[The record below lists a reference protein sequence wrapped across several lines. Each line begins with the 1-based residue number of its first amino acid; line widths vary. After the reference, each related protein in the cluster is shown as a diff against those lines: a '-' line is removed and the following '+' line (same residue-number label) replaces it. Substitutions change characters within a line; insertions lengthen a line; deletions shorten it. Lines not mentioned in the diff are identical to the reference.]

1 MLRGLAAVLQ
11 ASGFDGVAFD
21 PFSFQQD
28 GLTTPEVDISRRQ
41 VADALVVP
49 EMIVVGDEVADLLLE
64 VGCGTGE
71 HAVCFAAA
79 MPTLTWLP
87 TDPDPASRA
96 STASWIGFRGL
107 SNVLAPV
114 DVDASSPV
122 WGVER
127 LAPFDAMLSINMIHI
142 APWAATTGLFSG
154 AGRLL
159 RGGGLLCLYGPFLH
173 NGTYNAPSNAIF
185 DQSLKASNP
194 AWGLRDIADLKRT
207 ALAFGLRLGE
217 TVAMPANNTLL
228 IFRRAT

>member
-1 MLRGLAAVLQ
+1 MHDDNDKPLPVALEQRALDVDERMFSPSAARNAEPILTVLKGIFP
-11 ASGFDGVAFD
+11 AHGSV
-21 PFSFQQD
+21 
-28 GLTTPEVDISRRQ
+28 
-41 VADALVVP
+41 
-49 EMIVVGDEVADLLLE
+49 LE
-64 VGCGTGE
+64 IGCGTGE
-71 HAVCFAAA
+71 HVVCFAAA

-96 STASWIGFRGL
+96 STASWIGFSRL
-107 SNVLAPV
+107 SNILAPV

-122 WGVER
+122 WNVDA
-127 LAPFDAMLSINMIHI
+127 LAPFDAMLSINMVHI

-194 AWGLRDIADLKRT
+194 AWGLRDIADLERT

>member
-1 MLRGLAAVLQ
+1 MQDDKDNPLPIALEQRAQHADQRLFSPSAARNAEPILTVLK
-11 ASGFDGVAFD
+11 DL
-21 PFSFQQD
+21 FSAY
-28 GLTTPEVDISRRQ
+28 GTV
-41 VADALVVP
+41 
-49 EMIVVGDEVADLLLE
+49 LE
-64 VGCGTGE
+64 IGCGTGE

-114 DVDASSPV
+114 DVDARSPV
-122 WGVER
+122 WGVEK

-173 NGTYNAPSNAIF
+173 NGTYNAPSNAVF
-185 DQSLKASNP
+185 DESLKASNP
-194 AWGLRDIADLKRT
+194 AWGLRDIADLERT
-207 ALAFGLRLGE
+207 ALVSGLRLGE
-217 TVAMPANNTLL
+217 TIAMPANNTLL
-228 IFRRAT
+228 VFRRTA

>member
-1 MLRGLAAVLQ
+1 MHDKSENPLPVALEQRALDADQRMFSPSAARNAEPILTVLKGLLPAHGTV
-11 ASGFDGVAFD
+11 
-21 PFSFQQD
+21 
-28 GLTTPEVDISRRQ
+28 
-41 VADALVVP
+41 
-49 EMIVVGDEVADLLLE
+49 LE

-96 STASWIGFRGL
+96 STASWVGFRGL
-107 SNVLAPV
+107 RNVLAPV

-122 WGVER
+122 WGVEK
-127 LAPFDAMLSINMIHI
+127 LAPFDAVLSINMIHI

-159 RGGGLLCLYGPFLH
+159 RVGGLLCLYGPFLH
-173 NGTYNAPSNAIF
+173 NGAYNAPSNADF

-194 AWGLRDIADLKRT
+194 AWGLRDIADLEHT
-207 ALAFGLRLGE
+207 ALASGLRLSE
-217 TVAMPANNTLL
+217 TVPMPANNTLL
-228 IFRRAT
+228 GFRRAA